1 MFRRLAA
8 LLVIVAGSGLVG
20 GAGSLAAG
28 RTTDAVAPIVGR
40 WDITL
45 TAPNGRFPSWLE
57 VTPSGNGYLV
67 GSFVGIVG
75 SARPISRVAFADNVL
90 RFAIPPQ
97 WESGTGDLTV
107 EGRLQGDTLVG
118 TMTFPDGSHMDWTAK
133 RAPSLQRSGMPKW
146 GPWRTLF
153 NGRDLTGWH
162 ATGVNQWRVA
172 NGVLQNPQ
180 SGANI
185 VSDSTFGDYQLHIEF
200 RFPKGSNSGV
210 YQRGRYEVQIV
221 DSVTADTPDDLLGS
235 VYGFL
240 PPSGVM
246 AKGPNEWQSF
256 DVTLVG
262 RMITVVVNGKTVICD
277 REIPGI
283 TGGALDSDEGAPGP
297 LLLQG
302 DHGPIEYRNIRV
314 RRAIAGTRSAH

>member
-1 MFRRLAA
+1 MAVGVSSPVLAA
-8 LLVIVAGSGLVG
+8 A
-20 GAGSLAAG
+20 AAG
-28 RTTDAVAPIVGR
+28 TRSLHADTPPIVGR

-45 TAPNGRFPSWLE
+45 TAPNGQFPSWLE
-57 VTPSGNGYLV
+57 VTPSGNGTLV

-75 SARPISRVAFADNVL
+75 SARPISRVGFADNVMH
-90 RFAIPPQ
+90 FAIPPQ
-97 WESGTGDLTV
+97 WESGTGDLIV

-118 TMTFPDGSHMDWTAK
+118 TMTFPDGSRMDWTAK
-133 RAPSLQRSGMPKW
+133 RAPSLRRATAPAW
-146 GPWRTLF
+146 GPWRSLF
-153 NGRDLTGWH
+153 NGRDLAGWH
-162 ATGVNQWRVA
+162 ATGANQWRVA

-235 VYGFL
+235 VYGFIA
-240 PPSGVM
+240 PSGVM
-246 AKGPNEWQSF
+246 PKGPNEWQSF

-262 RMITVVVNGKTVICD
+262 RMITVIVNGKTVICN

-283 TGGALDSDEGAPGP
+283 TGGALDSNEGAPGP

-302 DHGPIEYRNIRV
+302 DHGSIEYRNIRV
-314 RRAIAGTRSAH
+314 RRAITGTKGAR